1 MARTT
6 KKPARKLWTA
16 AEVKDLKTL
25 AGRHTLTAIARRL
38 KRTPQA
44 VRRKATIKGISLA
57 MK

>member
-1 MARTT
+1 MARSK

-16 AEVKDLKTL
+16 AEVKDLKAL
-25 AGRHTLTAIARRL
+25 AGRQKLHAIAKRL
-38 KRTPQA
+38 RRTPQA

>member
-1 MARTT
+1 MARSK

-16 AEVKDLKTL
+16 AEVKDLKSM
-25 AGRHTLTAIARRL
+25 AGKHKLNAIAKRL
-38 KRTPQA
+38 RRTPQA